1 MGKKYSKK
9 KMAER
14 KRATMRAGVLALLCA
29 LGVALLGGMALFNGG
44 VKPDRDMQWY
54 VREGALQVAAPAL
67 GEERDSEFLLPEEGV
82 RATPEPTPEPTAE
95 PTPEPADEGDVTAP
109 AAGPYAQENAGEGAA
124 NEPAAGPYAPEQ
136 GFETDEDADEP
147 ADAGE
152 GAEASED
159 AEAAEEE
166 APVGQVT
173 LTVTA
178 AGDCTFG
185 GMIGAKSYGRFLD
198 YVGKYGY
205 NYFFDGVRDVFEAD
219 DLTIINLE
227 GPLTTETKPKSHG
240 FVFKADPSCVQILTG
255 SSVEVCNLANNH
267 SKDYG
272 MNGLKQTAQVLND
285 NGVGFCGYNVA
296 YQETIKGVR
305 VCVLGFTKWE
315 NNNEQIVQAVSAAR
329 EQCDLLIVNM
339 HWGWEHTN
347 QHCTDQTVTGH
358 AIIDAG
364 ADLVL
369 GTHPHVIQGIE
380 KYKDKYIVYSLGNF
394 CFAGNA
400 DPEDKRCILF
410 QQKFSFV
417 VGMNLSRA
425 GCADAGINIIPA
437 TVSSTNAMN
446 DFQPTILP
454 AEQGAAVLKALASYS
469 VNFKVKDTLWMK
481 DNYLLANGLIKP
493 KGAQGDE
500 DEGEAGDG
508 EADAQADGEPTGKGV
523 DADEL
528 PPTGDE
534 RPAEDGASAEDELPA
549 GEASLDTG
557 NDAGLGLSNAPAAD
571 YSLDEVDLDE
581 PEPFFSMGGGAV

>member
-152 GAEASED
+152 GTEASED

-227 GPLTTETKPKSHG
+227 GPLTTEEKPKSHG

-315 NNNEQIVQAVSAAR
+315 NNNDQIVQAVSAAR

-528 PPTGDE
+528 PPSEDE

-571 YSLDEVDLDE
+571 FSLDEVDLDE

>member
-1 MGKKYSKK
+1 
-9 KMAER
+9 
-14 KRATMRAGVLALLCA
+14 
-29 LGVALLGGMALFNGG
+29 
-44 VKPDRDMQWY
+44 
-54 VREGALQVAAPAL
+54 
-67 GEERDSEFLLPEEGV
+67 
-82 RATPEPTPEPTAE
+82 
-95 PTPEPADEGDVTAP
+95 
-109 AAGPYAQENAGEGAA
+109 
-124 NEPAAGPYAPEQ
+124 
-136 GFETDEDADEP
+136 
-147 ADAGE
+147 
-152 GAEASED
+152 
-159 AEAAEEE
+159 
-166 APVGQVT
+166 
-173 LTVTA
+173 
-178 AGDCTFG
+178 
-185 GMIGAKSYGRFLD
+185 MIGAKSYGRFLD

-227 GPLTTETKPKSHG
+227 GPLTTEEKPKSHG

-315 NNNEQIVQAVSAAR
+315 NNNEQIVEAVSAAR

-528 PPTGDE
+528 PPSEDE

-571 YSLDEVDLDE
+571 FSLDEVDLDE